1 MDREKP
7 MSDQVTLQYVGF
19 EAKGE
24 GRQYTFAVREP
35 AKECINYTLSIC
47 DEAFTS
53 HRVRYQDAAEICAI
67 RLRREL
73 GSDPQA
79 SLATSFSITDD
90 DLAVYRNLHTPKAG
104 RGFQRPQKDRV
115 NLG

>member
-1 MDREKP
+1 
-7 MSDQVTLQYVGF
+7 MSDRVTLQYVGF
-19 EAKGE
+19 EVKSE
-24 GRQYTFAVREP
+24 GREYTFAVREA

-73 GSDPQA
+73 GSSPQPA
-79 SLATSFSITDD
+79 AATSFSISDD
-90 DLAVYRNLHTPKAG
+90 DLAVYRDLHTPRTS
-104 RGFQRPQKDRV
+104 RGFQRSQKD
-115 NLG
+115 

>member
-1 MDREKP
+1 
-7 MSDQVTLQYVGF
+7 MSDQVLLQYVGF
-19 EAKGE
+19 EVKSA
-24 GRQYTFAVREP
+24 GREYTFAVREA

-73 GSDPQA
+73 RSDLQA
-79 SLATSFSITDD
+79 SAATSFSITDD
-90 DLAVYRNLHTPKAG
+90 DLAVYRTVHTPKAS
-104 RGFQRPQKDRV
+104 RGFQKPQKE
-115 NLG
+115 